1 MERGGGQEVPPL
13 VWLLGEGQQVF
24 FTRVAEEEVHIV
36 NNLWSGLI
44 RLDGCKKKK
53 KKKRTNQ
60 RWVSRIWM
68 GLGGAGG
75 EHG

>member
-1 MERGGGQEVPPL
+1 MHETCENPNANMERGGGQEVPPL

-53 KKKRTNQ
+53 RKGQTK
-60 RWVSRIWM
+60 
-68 GLGGAGG
+68 GG
-75 EHG
+75 E